1 MRADSL
7 SERTEEMA
15 YDLKSVRMPRL
26 SGGTW
31 RLLVNLMERP
41 WISGAII
48 PGLLRDAGILAM
60 REVAVDNV
68 PTFTPFAP
76 LPESAIGAPPDMN
89 RLLQMPSLQ
98 KGFAFAAIRDYADA
112 YRSSAATP
120 EQIAEKVLRA
130 MTDSDTRTPPL
141 RAFIAFNRDD
151 VMAQANAAARR
162 FKEGKP
168 LGVID
173 GVPIAVKDE
182 LDVVPFGTTIGTNF
196 LGKTPVHQ
204 DSTIAAR
211 LRAAGALLIGKTN
224 MHEIGIAVRNPYNPA
239 HHSGGSSSGSG
250 AAAAAGFCPVAIG
263 ADGGG
268 SIRIPSAFCGLVGL
282 KTTYARISSFG
293 SAPLCGSV
301 DHYGPLA
308 GTALDAAI
316 VYAIIAGPDA
326 QDPGTLHQP
335 PVTLDG
341 IERIDLKGLK
351 LGVYRPWFEHAS
363 SAMVEVCGRLITELQ
378 HLGAQVREIEIPE
391 LEPARVAHLVTIAA
405 EIMTAMKP
413 YYCEHRT
420 DLGLDVRTNLALT
433 RALTACDYVH
443 AQQIRTRTIA
453 HFNRALGHVDVIVTP
468 MTGIT
473 APPIPDNTLPDG
485 ESDLTT
491 LLEIMR
497 FAPYANFTG
506 LPAISFPAGYD
517 ANGLPV
523 GLQAIG
529 RAWQEHVLLRLARA
543 AETIIERRAPQ
554 VHYRLL

>member
-1 MRADSL
+1 
-7 SERTEEMA
+7 
-15 YDLKSVRMPRL
+15 
-26 SGGTW
+26 
-31 RLLVNLMERP
+31 
-41 WISGAII
+41 
-48 PGLLRDAGILAM
+48 
-60 REVAVDNV
+60 
-68 PTFTPFAP
+68 
-76 LPESAIGAPPDMN
+76 
-89 RLLQMPSLQ
+89 
-98 KGFAFAAIRDYADA
+98 
-112 YRSSAATP
+112 
-120 EQIAEKVLRA
+120 
-130 MTDSDTRTPPL
+130 
-141 RAFIAFNRDD
+141 
-151 VMAQANAAARR
+151 
-162 FKEGKP
+162 
-168 LGVID
+168 
-173 GVPIAVKDE
+173 
-182 LDVVPFGTTIGTNF
+182 
-196 LGKTPVHQ
+196 
-204 DSTIAAR
+204 
-211 LRAAGALLIGKTN
+211 
-224 MHEIGIAVRNPYNPA
+224 VRNPFNMA
-239 HHSGGSSSGSG
+239 RHSGGSSSGSG
-250 AAAAAGFCPVAIG
+250 AAAAAGLCPAAIG

-341 IERIDLKGLK
+341 IERIDLTGLT

-363 SAMVEVCGRLITELQ
+363 SAMVETCGRLITELQ
-378 HLGAQVREIEIPE
+378 HLGAHVREIEIPE
-391 LEPARVAHLVTIAA
+391 LEPARVAHLVTIAT

-453 HFNRALGHVDVIVTP
+453 HFNRALGQVDVIVTP

-473 APPIPDNTLPDG
+473 APPIQENALPDG

-491 LLEIMR
+491 LSEIMR

-543 AETIIERRAPQ
+543 AETIVERRAPQ